1 MDEHLA
7 LAVLRHWHEIPPI
20 GCALVPEHI
29 ETRSLFKP
37 DKPGIEQGKVELM
50 VDIFS
55 MDKPIPKCTDV
66 SASKPVSYELRVIIW
81 NTANVILQDDPFTGE
96 KMSDIFVKG

>member
-1 MDEHLA
+1 MA
-7 LAVLRHWHEIPPI
+7 LAVLNQWHNIPAI

-37 DKPGIEQGKVELM
+37 YKPGIEQGKVELM
-50 VDIFS
+50 VDMFP
-55 MDKPIPKCTDV
+55 MDKPIPKCIDV

-81 NTANVILQDDPFTGE
+81 NTANVILEDDPFTGE
-96 KMSDIFVKG
+96 KMSDIFLKGYET